1 MKNVFRK
8 TLAMVSA
15 VAMIAASTSMTALA
29 KETVTAAST
38 GDVTIQVLATSD
50 VHGKFLPYDYAL
62 NAASTSGS
70 MAQISTVVNGLR
82 KENANTILIDTGDAI
97 QGNSAELFLDEKTHP
112 MIAAMNLMKY
122 DVFVAGNH
130 EFNYGIP
137 TLQKIVK
144 QQNAKVLFG
153 NVYTKKGKNL
163 ADAYTI
169 IEKDGV
175 KIGIIGMVTPNIT
188 RWDSENLKNYKVT
201 DPVEET
207 KKVIA
212 EIKDKVDV
220 IIAAEHMGESN
231 EYDVAD
237 SGVIDL
243 ANACPDIDLIIAAHE
258 HKGVEGVKHN
268 GVLTVENKS
277 DGATVVQ
284 VNITLSKKA
293 DGTYEVKNKES
304 KLISTATYDPDE
316 ALVKG
321 LDSYNSKAIKDANQV
336 IGKLKGG
343 NLVDADEITGIPQSQ
358 IAESAMINLINEVQ
372 MYYTGADVSAAAA
385 FNSAANMYEGNIKK
399 CDTAL
404 IYKYTNTLYKMQ
416 MTGTQLKK
424 FMEWSASYYN
434 TYKTGD
440 LTLSFNPDIRG
451 YNYDMFS
458 GISYDVNVSKPVGS
472 RIENVK
478 KADGTKLKN
487 SDVLV
492 VAVNNYRAS
501 SQLLTY
507 GPIFKEGEK
516 LPVVLEKDVAGNIG
530 GVRELIGDYI
540 KNVKHGV
547 ISPKLS
553 KNWKV
558 TGTNWDKQEHAAVTD
573 LVSAGLLAIPT
584 SEDGRTPNVLAVTE
598 DDLKGIATVSKSLQ
612 NLYVEGTTGSTSS
625 MRLVGDASVVKGA
638 TYTSSD
644 AAVVTVDETGKLEA
658 KTTGKATINTTLVL
672 ADGSKQ
678 TIETPVL
685 VNKASVKLV
694 KTTKALKKGK
704 KASFKVEVCGYNDS
718 DITWTTSKKSVASVS
733 KTSSKKVIKV
743 VGKKAGKAKISVTVA
758 GNTKSVTVRVK

>member
-1 MKNVFRK
+1 MKKIFK
-8 TLAMVSA
+8 KALAMLSA
-15 VAMIAASTSMTALA
+15 VAIIATSSNMTVLA
-29 KETVTAAST
+29 EETAKATAT

-62 NAASTSGS
+62 NAASTGGS
-70 MAQISTVVNGLR
+70 LAQISTVVNELR
-82 KENANTILIDTGDAI
+82 GKNANTVLIDVGDVI
-97 QGNSAELFLDEKTHP
+97 QGNSAELFLKDDTHP
-112 MIAAMNLMKY
+112 MMAAMNLMKY
-122 DVFVAGNH
+122 DVAVAGNH

-237 SGVIDL
+237 SGVEDL
-243 ANACPDIDLIIAAHE
+243 AKACPEIDLIIAAHE
-258 HKGVEGVKHN
+258 HKGVEGVEHS

-277 DGATVVQ
+277 DGATVAQ
-284 VNITLSKKA
+284 INITLSKKS
-293 DGTYEVKNKES
+293 DGTYEIKDKAS
-304 KLISTATYDPDE
+304 KLISTATYAADE

-321 LDSYNSKAIKDANQV
+321 LDSYNTKAIKDANQV

-343 NLVDADEITGIPQSQ
+343 NLVDADEIKGIPQSQ

-385 FNSAANMYEGNIKK
+385 FNTAANMYAGSIKK

-416 MTGTQLKK
+416 MTGSQLKK

-434 TYKTGD
+434 TYKAGD
-440 LTLSFNPDIRG
+440 LTLSFNPDVRG
-451 YNYDMFS
+451 YNYDMFT

-487 SDVLV
+487 ADVLV

-516 LPVVLEKDVAGNIG
+516 LPIVLEKDVAGNIG

-540 KNVKHGV
+540 KNVKGGV
-547 ISPKLS
+547 ISPSLS
-553 KNWKV
+553 NNWKV
-558 TGTNWDKQEHAAVTD
+558 TGTNWDKEKHAAVAD
-573 LVSAGLLAIPT
+573 LVSAGLLAIPV
-584 SEDGRTPNVLAVTE
+584 SADGRTPNVKAVTE
-598 DDLKGIATVSKSLQ
+598 DNFKKIATVSKAQQ
-612 NLYVEGTTGSTSS
+612 NLYLGGTTGNTST
-625 MRLVGDASVVKGA
+625 MKVVGDTSAVKSV
-638 TYTSSD
+638 TYASSD
-644 AAVVTVDETGKLEA
+644 DAVVTVSTDGKLEA
-658 KTTGKATINTTLVL
+658 KATGKAKITSNVELT
-672 ADGSKQ
+672 DGKKL
-678 TIETPVL
+678 TVETPIV
-685 VNKASVKLV
+685 VSKASVKLNAV
-694 KTTKALKKGK
+694 KSLKKG
-704 KASFKVEVCGYNDS
+704 ATATFNVEVAGYNAS
-718 DITWTTSKKSVASVS
+718 DITWTTSDKAIVKLT
-733 KTSSKKVIKV
+733 KTSSNDV
-743 VGKKAGKAKISVTVA
+743 VTVSAKKAGKAKVSVTVE
-758 GNTKSVTVRVK
+758 GITKTVNVKVK

>member
-1 MKNVFRK
+1 MKKIFK
-8 TLAMVSA
+8 KALAMLSA
-15 VAMIAASTSMTALA
+15 AAIIATSSNMTALA
-29 KETVTAAST
+29 EETAKATAT

-62 NAASTSGS
+62 NAASTGGS
-70 MAQISTVVNGLR
+70 YAQISTVVSKLR
-82 KENANTILIDTGDAI
+82 AENANTILIDAGDSL
-97 QGNSAELFLDEKTHP
+97 QGNSAELFLNDSVHP

-122 DVFVAGNH
+122 DVWVAGNH
-130 EFNYGIP
+130 EFNYGVP
-137 TLQKIVK
+137 TLQKIMK

-188 RWDSENLKNYKVT
+188 RWDGENLKNYKVT

-231 EYDVAD
+231 EYDVPN
-237 SGVIDL
+237 SGVEDL
-243 ANACPDIDLIIAAHE
+243 AKACPEIDLIIAAHE
-258 HKGVEGVKHN
+258 HKGVEGVEHS

-277 DGATVVQ
+277 DGATVAQ
-284 VNITLSKKA
+284 VNITLSKKS
-293 DGTYEVKNKES
+293 DGTFEIKNKAS
-304 KLISTATYDPDE
+304 KLISTATYVADDT
-316 ALVKG
+316 LVKA
-321 LDSYNSKAIKDANQV
+321 LDSYNTKAIKDANQV

-343 NLVDADEITGIPQSQ
+343 NLVDPDEITGIPQSQ

-385 FNSAANMYEGNIKK
+385 FNTAANMYAGSIKK

-416 MTGTQLKK
+416 MTGSQLKK

-434 TYKTGD
+434 TYKDGD

-458 GISYDVNVSKPVGS
+458 GISYDVNISKPVGS
-472 RIENVK
+472 RIENVI

-516 LPVVLEKDVAGNIG
+516 LPIVLEKDVAGNIG

-540 KNVKHGV
+540 KNVKKGV
-547 ISPKLS
+547 ISPSLS
-553 KNWKV
+553 HNWKV
-558 TGTNWDKQEHAAVTD
+558 TGTNWDKEKHAAVAE
-573 LVSAGLLAIPT
+573 LVSAGLLSIPV
-584 SEDGRTPNVLAVTE
+584 SADGRTPNVKAVTE
-598 DDLKGIATVSKSLQ
+598 ASFKGIATVAKAQQ
-612 NLYVEGTTGSTSS
+612 NLYLGGTTGSTST
-625 MRLVGDASVVKGA
+625 MKVVGDASAVKSV

-644 AAVVTVDETGKLEA
+644 AAVVTVGTDGKLEA
-658 KTTGKATINTTLVL
+658 KAAGKATITSNVELN
-672 ADGSKQ
+672 DGKKLTVS
-678 TIETPVL
+678 TPVV
-685 VNKASVKLV
+685 VNKASVKLNAV
-694 KTTKALKKGK
+694 KSLKKGET
-704 KASFKVEVCGYNDS
+704 ATFTVEAAGFNAS
-718 DITWTTSKKSVASVS
+718 DITWTTSDKTIVKLT
-733 KTSSKKVIKV
+733 KTSSNDAVTV
-743 VGKKAGKAKISVTVA
+743 SAKKAGKAKVTVKVA
-758 GNTKSVTVRVK
+758 DITKTVNVKVK